1 MEHWNNFFAKT
12 DTVKGLHYLRK
23 DVENSQP
30 PTTGNSLVVE
40 DGNAVF
46 YYLKEMPAY
55 FHDICIKI
63 HNGVLSKCDVIFST
77 DMYKPDSGK
86 SSERTWRGCAE
97 KMMIKGGKT
106 KRPSDWK
113 QFLTNDENKKQ
124 LIQVLLDVW
133 SKHDMAKSRAKRLYG
148 KR

>member
-12 DTVKGLHYLRK
+12 DTFKGLHYLRK

-86 SSERTWRGCAE
+86 SSERTRRGCAE

>member
-1 MEHWNNFFAKT
+1 M
-12 DTVKGLHYLRK
+12 
-23 DVENSQP
+23 
-30 PTTGNSLVVE
+30 VVE

-46 YYLKEMPAY
+46 YFLNEMPAY

-113 QFLTNDENKKQ
+113 QFLTNDGNKKQ

-133 SKHDMAKSRAKRLYG
+133 SKHDMAKRLYG